1 MVEPRHT
8 HHRLRKPKSRE
19 FNRKASLSSR
29 EHNPKVSH
37 PTKMTKHLSGRQL
50 KSRKLENQMPE
61 LAISQR
67 RISAV
72 KKLRVPSNQ
81 QRSAGERNTE
91 MGGVCPSSP
100 PPFPPKQ
107 QAGPRFHISL
117 AQQKGLNEESADNSK
132 EEPMISRIDLEKY
145 INTTNEN

>member
-67 RISAV
+67 RISAARKHHV
-72 KKLRVPSNQ
+72 LTSPQS
-81 QRSAGERNTE
+81 SAGQRNI
-91 MGGVCPSSP
+91 GIRGVRPCGPELSP
-100 PPFPPKQ
+100 LKQ

-117 AQQKGLNEESADNSK
+117 AQQRGFGNDSTDNSK
-132 EEPMISRIDLEKY
+132 EDAMINHIDLEKY